1 MAASAR
7 VFRLSGLSDGSDTPH
22 VYLPVTLV
30 VSLNESASDAQ
41 CRFSLRKD
49 IMLTQIIALLIFI
62 ALFAVGAVR
71 GVQIGV
77 LMLVGAAGTGL
88 LFTDLAVEDIIAEF
102 PLSIMILLA
111 GVTYFFA
118 IAQENGTVDK
128 IIDWALE
135 RVGSSAV
142 LLPVVF
148 FLITGGIAAMG
159 APLAG
164 LVMMP
169 VGMQVAR
176 KYGVD
181 YALMGLAICFAI
193 GAGGFAP
200 TSLYGIV
207 TYSTAHD
214 AGIDLSPFLLFGIAV
229 AVYLVMLAVAYF
241 MYGRSLF
248 SKTTV
253 AAAAHA
259 EAGGG
264 THSGNASA
272 GARTGSAQSTISR
285 GSASASSV
293 AFGEDDEDEALF
305 DSSSGSE
312 TVESSPFTFVQ
323 ILTVI
328 FMVGLIGTVVVL
340 AALGQEP
347 DIGLLCF
354 MFGAILS
361 LVDPKTGKA
370 AIPKIDW
377 PTVLLVGGIITFVGV
392 LQNMGAVDLLGEG
405 AEAIGSPLIAAF
417 VLCIVGG
424 LVSAFASTTGIL
436 AALVPLA
443 LPLIAAGGVPGWALI
458 AALGVCSAVVDVSP
472 FSTLGAT
479 VVATA
484 PVEDKPRL
492 TRILVKFGMSMV
504 VIGPVALVG
513 GLVVP
518 AMVF

>member
-1 MAASAR
+1 M
-7 VFRLSGLSDGSDTPH
+7 L
-22 VYLPVTLV
+22 
-30 VSLNESASDAQ
+30 AQ
-41 CRFSLRKD
+41 L
-49 IMLTQIIALLIFI
+49 IALGVFI
-62 ALFAVGAVR
+62 ALFALGAIR
-71 GVQIGV
+71 GVHIGV

-88 LFTDLAVEDIIAEF
+88 LLADMTVEDIIAGF
-102 PLSIMILLA
+102 PLSIMVLLA

-118 IAQENGTVDK
+118 IAQENGTVDT

-135 RVGSSAV
+135 KVGSSAV

-148 FLITGGIAAMG
+148 FVITAGIASMG

-176 KYGVD
+176 KYQVD

-207 TYSTAHD
+207 TYSTAAD
-214 AGIDLSPFLLFGIAV
+214 AGIGLSPFLLFGIAV
-229 AVYLVMLAVAYF
+229 AVYLLMLLAAYLMFGRRLFSRRSAAAVAAN
-241 MYGRSLF
+241 GGPGSASGSTARS
-248 SKTTV
+248 
-253 AAAAHA
+253 
-259 EAGGG
+259 GGA
-264 THSGNASA
+264 ASA
-272 GARTGSAQSTISR
+272 DAGSGSTTSASGTRISR
-285 GSASASSV
+285 GSASTTSV

-305 DSSSGSE
+305 DSSTTGSPSESTASGS
-312 TVESSPFTFVQ
+312 TPFTGVQ
-323 ILTVI
+323 ILTVVLMI
-328 FMVGLIGTVVVL
+328 ALIGSVVVL
-340 AALGQEP
+340 AAFGQDP

-354 MFGAILS
+354 LFGAILAI
-361 LVDPKTGKA
+361 VDPATGKA

-377 PTVLLVGGIITFVGV
+377 STVLLVGGIITFVSV
-392 LQNMGAVDLLGEG
+392 LQEMGAVDLLGEG
-405 AEAIGSPLIAAF
+405 AKAIGSPLVAAL
-417 VLCIVGG
+417 VLCVVGG

-443 LPLIAAGGVPGWALI
+443 LPLIDAGGVPGWALI
-458 AALGVCSAVVDVSP
+458 AALGICSAVVDVSP

-484 PVEDKPRL
+484 PAEEKPRL

-504 VIGPVALVG
+504 VIGPIVLVG

-518 AMVF
+518 AMLF

>member
-1 MAASAR
+1 M
-7 VFRLSGLSDGSDTPH
+7 L
-22 VYLPVTLV
+22 
-30 VSLNESASDAQ
+30 AQ
-41 CRFSLRKD
+41 L
-49 IMLTQIIALLIFI
+49 IALGIFI
-62 ALFAVGAVR
+62 ALFAVGAIR
-71 GVQIGV
+71 GVHIGV

-88 LFTDLAVEDIIAEF
+88 LLTDMTVEDIIAEF

-135 RVGSSAV
+135 KVGSSAV

-148 FLITGGIAAMG
+148 FVITAGIASMG

-176 KYGVD
+176 KYHVD

-207 TYSTAHD
+207 TYSTAEG
-214 AGIDLSPFLLFGIAV
+214 AGIGLNPFLLFLIAV
-229 AVYLVMLAVAYF
+229 VVYLLMLTVAYVMF
-241 MYGRSLF
+241 GRSLF
-248 SKTTV
+248 SRKS
-253 AAAAHA
+253 AAPAAGAGTA
-259 EAGGG
+259 EADSG
-264 THSGNASA
+264 TASA
-272 GARTGSAQSTISR
+272 PATGTAARISR
-285 GSASASSV
+285 GGASATKV

-305 DSSSGSE
+305 DSSSASADSTTSE
-312 TVESSPFTFVQ
+312 PFTGVQ
-323 ILTVI
+323 ILTVVL
-328 FMVGLIGTVVVL
+328 MVALIGTVVVL

-354 MFGAILS
+354 LFGAILA
-361 LVDPKTGKA
+361 LVDPATGKA

-377 PTVLLVGGIITFVGV
+377 STVLLVGGIITFVGV
-392 LQNMGAVDLLGEG
+392 LQTMGAVDLLGEA

-417 VLCIVGG
+417 VLCVVGG

-443 LPLIAAGGVPGWALI
+443 LPLIEAGGVPGWALI
-458 AALGVCSAVVDVSP
+458 AALGICSAVVDVSP

-484 PVEDKPRL
+484 PGDQKQRL
-492 TRILVKFGMSMV
+492 TAILVKFGMSMV
-504 VIGPVALVG
+504 IIGPIVLVG

-518 AMVF
+518 AMLF

>member
-1 MAASAR
+1 M
-7 VFRLSGLSDGSDTPH
+7 L
-22 VYLPVTLV
+22 
-30 VSLNESASDAQ
+30 AQ
-41 CRFSLRKD
+41 L
-49 IMLTQIIALLIFI
+49 IALGVFI

-71 GVQIGV
+71 GVHIGV

-88 LFTDLAVEDIIAEF
+88 LLTDMTVEDIIAGF
-102 PLSIMILLA
+102 PLSIMVLLA

-135 RVGSSAV
+135 KVGSSAV
-142 LLPVVF
+142 LLPFVF
-148 FLITGGIAAMG
+148 FVITAGIASMG

-176 KYGVD
+176 KYHVD

-207 TYSTAHD
+207 TYSTADD
-214 AGIDLSPFLLFGIAV
+214 AGIGLSPFLLFAIAV
-229 AVYLVMLAVAYF
+229 IVYLLMLTVAYLMF
-241 MYGRSLF
+241 GRRLF
-248 SKTTV
+248 SRRK
-253 AAAAHA
+253 AAVSSR
-259 EAGGG
+259 GGG
-264 THSGNASA
+264 AADSNSTTASA
-272 GARTGSAQSTISR
+272 AEQRISR
-285 GSASASSV
+285 GGASATQV

-305 DSSSGSE
+305 DSGTASAGS
-312 TVESSPFTFVQ
+312 VSSPFTAVQ
-323 ILTVI
+323 ILTVV

-354 MFGAILS
+354 LFGAVLA
-361 LVDPKTGKA
+361 LVDPRTGKA

-377 PTVLLVGGIITFVGV
+377 STVLLVGGIITFVGV
-392 LQNMGAVDLLGEG
+392 LQEMGAVDLLGEG
-405 AEAIGSPLIAAF
+405 AKAIGSPLVAAF
-417 VLCIVGG
+417 VLCAVGG

-443 LPLIAAGGVPGWALI
+443 LPLIDAGGVPGWALI
-458 AALGVCSAVVDVSP
+458 AALGICSAVVDVSP

-484 PVEDKPRL
+484 PTEEKARL

-504 VIGPVALVG
+504 IIGPIVLVG
-513 GLVVP
+513 GLVLP
-518 AMVF
+518 AMMF

>member
-1 MAASAR
+1 M
-7 VFRLSGLSDGSDTPH
+7 L
-22 VYLPVTLV
+22 
-30 VSLNESASDAQ
+30 AQ
-41 CRFSLRKD
+41 L
-49 IMLTQIIALLIFI
+49 IALGVFI
-62 ALFAVGAVR
+62 ALFALGAIR
-71 GVQIGV
+71 GVHIGV

-88 LFTDLAVEDIIAEF
+88 LLADMTVEDIIAGF
-102 PLSIMILLA
+102 PLSIMVLLA

-118 IAQENGTVDK
+118 IAQENGTVDT

-135 RVGSSAV
+135 KVGSSAV

-148 FLITGGIAAMG
+148 FVITAGIASMG

-176 KYGVD
+176 KYQVD

-207 TYSTAHD
+207 TYSTAAD
-214 AGIDLSPFLLFGIAV
+214 AGIGLSPFLLFGIAV
-229 AVYLVMLAVAYF
+229 AVYLLMLLAAYLMFGRRLFSRRSAAAVAAN
-241 MYGRSLF
+241 GGPGSASGSTARS
-248 SKTTV
+248 
-253 AAAAHA
+253 
-259 EAGGG
+259 GGA
-264 THSGNASA
+264 ASA
-272 GARTGSAQSTISR
+272 DAGSGSTTSASGTRISR
-285 GSASASSV
+285 GSASTTSV

-305 DSSSGSE
+305 DSSTAGAASESTSSGS
-312 TVESSPFTFVQ
+312 TPFTGVQ
-323 ILTVI
+323 ILTVVL
-328 FMVGLIGTVVVL
+328 MVALIGSVVVL
-340 AALGQEP
+340 AAFGQDP

-354 MFGAILS
+354 LFGAILAI
-361 LVDPKTGKA
+361 VDPATGKA

-377 PTVLLVGGIITFVGV
+377 STVLLVGGIITFVSV
-392 LQNMGAVDLLGEG
+392 LQEMGAVDLLGEG
-405 AEAIGSPLIAAF
+405 AKAIGSPLVAAL
-417 VLCIVGG
+417 VLCVVGG

-443 LPLIAAGGVPGWALI
+443 LPLIDAEGVPGWALI
-458 AALGVCSAVVDVSP
+458 AALGICSAVVDVSP

-484 PVEDKPRL
+484 PAEEKPRL

-504 VIGPVALVG
+504 VIGPIVLVG

-518 AMVF
+518 AMLF

>member
-1 MAASAR
+1 M
-7 VFRLSGLSDGSDTPH
+7 L
-22 VYLPVTLV
+22 
-30 VSLNESASDAQ
+30 AQ
-41 CRFSLRKD
+41 L
-49 IMLTQIIALLIFI
+49 IALGVFI

-71 GVQIGV
+71 GVHIGV

-88 LFTDLAVEDIIAEF
+88 LLTDMTVEDIIAGF
-102 PLSIMILLA
+102 PLSIMVLLA

-118 IAQENGTVDK
+118 IAQENGTVDR

-135 RVGSSAV
+135 KVGSSAV
-142 LLPVVF
+142 LLPLVF
-148 FLITGGIAAMG
+148 FVITAGIASMG

-207 TYSTAHD
+207 TYSTADD
-214 AGIDLSPFLLFGIAV
+214 AGIGLSPFLLFGIAV
-229 AVYLVMLAVAYF
+229 IVYLLMLTVAYLMF
-241 MYGRSLF
+241 GRRLF
-248 SKTTV
+248 AGRKTAAVSSRGGGVADSNSTAAS
-253 AAAAHA
+253 AAA
-259 EAGGG
+259 EP
-264 THSGNASA
+264 
-272 GARTGSAQSTISR
+272 RISR
-285 GSASASSV
+285 GGASATKV

-305 DSSSGSE
+305 DAGAASADSG
-312 TVESSPFTFVQ
+312 TRPFTGVQ
-323 ILTVI
+323 ILTVVL
-328 FMVGLIGTVVVL
+328 MVGLIGSVVVL

-354 MFGAILS
+354 LFGAILA
-361 LVDPKTGKA
+361 LVDPATGKA
-370 AIPKIDW
+370 ALPKIDRS
-377 PTVLLVGGIITFVGV
+377 TVLLVGGIITFVGV
-392 LQNMGAVDLLGEG
+392 LQEMGAVDLLGDG
-405 AEAIGSPLIAAF
+405 AKAIGSPLLAAF
-417 VLCIVGG
+417 VLCVVGG

-443 LPLIAAGGVPGWALI
+443 LPLIEAGGVPGWALI
-458 AALGVCSAVVDVSP
+458 AALGICSAVVDVSP

-484 PVEDKPRL
+484 PGEEKPRL

-504 VIGPVALVG
+504 IIGPIVLVG
-513 GLVVP
+513 GLVLP
-518 AMVF
+518 AMLF

>member
-1 MAASAR
+1 M
-7 VFRLSGLSDGSDTPH
+7 
-22 VYLPVTLV
+22 LV
-30 VSLNESASDAQ
+30 
-41 CRFSLRKD
+41 
-49 IMLTQIIALLIFI
+49 QIIALLIFI
-62 ALFAVGAVR
+62 ALFAIGAIR

-88 LFTDLAVEDIIAEF
+88 FLTDMTVDDIIAEF

-135 RVGSSAV
+135 KVGSSAV
-142 LLPVVF
+142 LLPAVF
-148 FLITGGIAAMG
+148 FIITACIAAMG

-181 YALMGLAICFAI
+181 FALMGLAICFAI

-229 AVYLVMLAVAYF
+229 GVYLVMLTVAYF
-241 MYGRSLF
+241 MFGRKLF
-248 SKTTV
+248 GRKSAM
-253 AAAAHA
+253 AAAGSAHSSAHA
-259 EAGGG
+259 DGMSEFG
-264 THSGNASA
+264 TTGK
-272 GARTGSAQSTISR
+272 GADSTITR
-285 GSASASSV
+285 GSASATKV

-305 DSSSGSE
+305 DSSSSSAS
-312 TVESSPFTFVQ
+312 TESGPFSFVQ

-328 FMVGLIGTVVVL
+328 LMVGLIGSVVVL
-340 AALGQEP
+340 AAIGKEP

-354 MFGAILS
+354 LFGAILS
-361 LVDPKTGKA
+361 LADPKTGKA
-370 AIPKIDW
+370 ALPKIDW
-377 PTVLLVGGIITFVGV
+377 STVLLVGGIITFVGV
-392 LQNMGAVDLLGEG
+392 LQTMGAVDLLGEG
-405 AEAIGSPLIAAF
+405 AKAIGSPLIAAL
-417 VLCIVGG
+417 VLCVVGG

-479 VVATA
+479 VVATVPQDHKA
-484 PVEDKPRL
+484 RL

-504 VIGPVALVG
+504 IIGPIVLVG

-518 AMVF
+518 AMFF

>member
-1 MAASAR
+1 M
-7 VFRLSGLSDGSDTPH
+7 L
-22 VYLPVTLV
+22 
-30 VSLNESASDAQ
+30 AQ
-41 CRFSLRKD
+41 L
-49 IMLTQIIALLIFI
+49 IALGVFI
-62 ALFAVGAVR
+62 ALFALGAIR
-71 GVQIGV
+71 GVHIGV

-88 LFTDLAVEDIIAEF
+88 LLTDMTVEDIIAGF
-102 PLSIMILLA
+102 PLSIMVLLA

-118 IAQENGTVDK
+118 IAQENGTVDR

-135 RVGSSAV
+135 KVGSSAV

-148 FLITGGIAAMG
+148 FVITAGIASMG

-176 KYGVD
+176 KYQVD

-207 TYSTAHD
+207 TYSTAAD
-214 AGIDLSPFLLFGIAV
+214 AGIGLSPFLLFGIAV
-229 AVYLVMLAVAYF
+229 AVYLLMLLAAYLMFGRRLFSRRSAAAVAAS
-241 MYGRSLF
+241 GGPGSASGSTARS
-248 SKTTV
+248 
-253 AAAAHA
+253 
-259 EAGGG
+259 GGA
-264 THSGNASA
+264 ASA
-272 GARTGSAQSTISR
+272 DAGSGSTTSASGTRISR
-285 GSASASSV
+285 GSASTTSV

-305 DSSSGSE
+305 DSSAAGAPSEPTASGS
-312 TVESSPFTFVQ
+312 TPFTGVQ
-323 ILTVI
+323 ILTVVL
-328 FMVGLIGTVVVL
+328 MVALIGSVVVL
-340 AALGQEP
+340 AAFGQDP

-354 MFGAILS
+354 LFGAILAI
-361 LVDPKTGKA
+361 VDPATGKA

-377 PTVLLVGGIITFVGV
+377 STVLLVGGIITFVSV
-392 LQNMGAVDLLGEG
+392 LQEMGAVDLLGEG
-405 AEAIGSPLIAAF
+405 AKAIGSPLVAAL
-417 VLCIVGG
+417 VLCAVGG

-443 LPLIAAGGVPGWALI
+443 LPLIDAGGVPGWALI
-458 AALGVCSAVVDVSP
+458 AALGICSAVVDVSP

-484 PVEDKPRL
+484 PAEEKPRL

-504 VIGPVALVG
+504 VIGPIVLVG

-518 AMVF
+518 AMLF

>member
-1 MAASAR
+1 M
-7 VFRLSGLSDGSDTPH
+7 L
-22 VYLPVTLV
+22 
-30 VSLNESASDAQ
+30 AQ
-41 CRFSLRKD
+41 L
-49 IMLTQIIALLIFI
+49 IALGVFI

-71 GVQIGV
+71 GVHIGV

-88 LFTDLAVEDIIAEF
+88 LLTDMTVEDIIAGF
-102 PLSIMILLA
+102 PLSIMVLLA

-118 IAQENGTVDK
+118 IAQENGTVDR

-135 RVGSSAV
+135 KVGSSAV
-142 LLPVVF
+142 LLPLVF
-148 FLITGGIAAMG
+148 FVITAGIASMG

-207 TYSTAHD
+207 TYSTADD
-214 AGIDLSPFLLFGIAV
+214 AGIGLSPFLLFGIAV
-229 AVYLVMLAVAYF
+229 IVYLLMLTVAYLMF
-241 MYGRSLF
+241 GRRLF
-248 SKTTV
+248 AGRKTAAVSSRGGGVADSNSTAAS
-253 AAAAHA
+253 AAA
-259 EAGGG
+259 EP
-264 THSGNASA
+264 
-272 GARTGSAQSTISR
+272 RISR
-285 GSASASSV
+285 GGASATKV

-305 DSSSGSE
+305 DAGAASADSG
-312 TVESSPFTFVQ
+312 TRPFTGVQ
-323 ILTVI
+323 ILTVVL
-328 FMVGLIGTVVVL
+328 MVGLIGSVVVL

-354 MFGAILS
+354 LFGAILA
-361 LVDPKTGKA
+361 LVDPATGKA
-370 AIPKIDW
+370 ALPKIDW
-377 PTVLLVGGIITFVGV
+377 STVLLVGGIITFVGV
-392 LQNMGAVDLLGEG
+392 LQEMGAVDLLGDG
-405 AEAIGSPLIAAF
+405 AKAIGSPLLAAF
-417 VLCIVGG
+417 VLCVVGG

-443 LPLIAAGGVPGWALI
+443 LPLIEAGGVPGWALI
-458 AALGVCSAVVDVSP
+458 AALGICSAVVDVSP

-484 PVEDKPRL
+484 PGEEKPRL

-504 VIGPVALVG
+504 IIGPIVLVG
-513 GLVVP
+513 GLVLP
-518 AMVF
+518 AMLF

>member
-1 MAASAR
+1 M
-7 VFRLSGLSDGSDTPH
+7 L
-22 VYLPVTLV
+22 
-30 VSLNESASDAQ
+30 AQ
-41 CRFSLRKD
+41 L
-49 IMLTQIIALLIFI
+49 IALGVFI
-62 ALFAVGAVR
+62 ALFAIGAVR
-71 GVQIGV
+71 GVHIGV

-88 LFTDLAVEDIIAEF
+88 LLTDMTVEDIIAGF
-102 PLSIMILLA
+102 PLSIMVLLA

-118 IAQENGTVDK
+118 IAQENGTVDR

-135 RVGSSAV
+135 KVGSSAV
-142 LLPVVF
+142 LLPLVF
-148 FLITGGIAAMG
+148 FVITAGIASMG

-207 TYSTAHD
+207 TYSTADD
-214 AGIDLSPFLLFGIAV
+214 AGIGLSPFLLFGIAV
-229 AVYLVMLAVAYF
+229 IVYLLMLTVAYLMF
-241 MYGRSLF
+241 GRRLF
-248 SKTTV
+248 AGRKTAAVSSRGGGAADSNSTAAS
-253 AAAAHA
+253 AAA
-259 EAGGG
+259 EPRVSRGG
-264 THSGNASA
+264 ASA
-272 GARTGSAQSTISR
+272 TK
-285 GSASASSV
+285 V

-305 DSSSGSE
+305 DAGAASADSG
-312 TVESSPFTFVQ
+312 TRPFTGVQ
-323 ILTVI
+323 ILTVVL
-328 FMVGLIGTVVVL
+328 MVGLIGSVVVL

-354 MFGAILS
+354 LFGAILA
-361 LVDPKTGKA
+361 LVDPATGKA
-370 AIPKIDW
+370 ALPKIDW
-377 PTVLLVGGIITFVGV
+377 STVLLVGGIITFVGV
-392 LQNMGAVDLLGEG
+392 LQEMGAVDLLGDG
-405 AEAIGSPLIAAF
+405 AKAIGSPLLAAF
-417 VLCIVGG
+417 VLCVVGG

-443 LPLIAAGGVPGWALI
+443 LPLIEAGGVPGWALI
-458 AALGVCSAVVDVSP
+458 AALGICSAVVDVSP

-484 PVEDKPRL
+484 PGEEKPRL

-504 VIGPVALVG
+504 IIGPIVLVG
-513 GLVVP
+513 GLVLP
-518 AMVF
+518 AMLF

>member
-1 MAASAR
+1 M
-7 VFRLSGLSDGSDTPH
+7 L
-22 VYLPVTLV
+22 
-30 VSLNESASDAQ
+30 AQ
-41 CRFSLRKD
+41 L
-49 IMLTQIIALLIFI
+49 IALGVFI
-62 ALFAVGAVR
+62 ALFAIGAVR
-71 GVQIGV
+71 GVHIGV

-88 LFTDLAVEDIIAEF
+88 LLTDMTVEDIIAGF
-102 PLSIMILLA
+102 PLSIMVLLA

-118 IAQENGTVDK
+118 IAQENGTVDR

-135 RVGSSAV
+135 KVGSSAV
-142 LLPVVF
+142 LLPLVF
-148 FLITGGIAAMG
+148 FVITAGIASMG

-207 TYSTAHD
+207 TYSTADD
-214 AGIDLSPFLLFGIAV
+214 AGIGLSPFLLFGIAV
-229 AVYLVMLAVAYF
+229 IVYLLMLTVAYLMF
-241 MYGRSLF
+241 GRRLF
-248 SKTTV
+248 AGRKTAAVSSRGGGAADSNSTAAS
-253 AAAAHA
+253 AAA
-259 EAGGG
+259 EP
-264 THSGNASA
+264 
-272 GARTGSAQSTISR
+272 RISR
-285 GSASASSV
+285 GGASATKV

-305 DSSSGSE
+305 DAGAASADSG
-312 TVESSPFTFVQ
+312 TRPFTGVQ
-323 ILTVI
+323 ILTVVL
-328 FMVGLIGTVVVL
+328 MVGLIGSVVVL

-354 MFGAILS
+354 LFGAILA
-361 LVDPKTGKA
+361 LVDPATGKA
-370 AIPKIDW
+370 ALPKIDW
-377 PTVLLVGGIITFVGV
+377 STVLLVGGIITFVGV
-392 LQNMGAVDLLGEG
+392 LQEMGAVDLLGDG
-405 AEAIGSPLIAAF
+405 AKAIGSPLLAAF
-417 VLCIVGG
+417 VLCVVGG

-443 LPLIAAGGVPGWALI
+443 LPLIEAGGVPGWALI
-458 AALGVCSAVVDVSP
+458 AALGICSAVVDVSP

-484 PVEDKPRL
+484 PGEEKPRL

-504 VIGPVALVG
+504 IIGPIVLVG
-513 GLVVP
+513 GLVLP
-518 AMVF
+518 AMLF

>member
-1 MAASAR
+1 
-7 VFRLSGLSDGSDTPH
+7 
-22 VYLPVTLV
+22 
-30 VSLNESASDAQ
+30 
-41 CRFSLRKD
+41 
-49 IMLTQIIALLIFI
+49 MLTQIIALLIFV

-88 LFTDLAVEDIIAEF
+88 LLTDMTVDDIIAEF
-102 PLSIMILLA
+102 PLDIMVLLA

-118 IAQENGTVDK
+118 IAQENGTVDR

-142 LLPVVF
+142 LLPAVF
-148 FLITGGIAAMG
+148 FVITGCIAAMG

-207 TYSTAHD
+207 TYSTARG
-214 AGIDLSPFLLFGIAV
+214 AGIDLSPYVLFGIAV
-229 AVYLVMLAVAYF
+229 VTYLIMLVVAYF

-248 SKTTV
+248 GRKS
-253 AAAAHA
+253 AAAVAT
-259 EAGGG
+259 G
-264 THSGNASA
+264 TESA
-272 GARTGSAQSTISR
+272 GSDGSGSAADGTGTTADANSRISR
-285 GSASASSV
+285 GSASATKV

-305 DSSSGSE
+305 DSSSSE
-312 TVESSPFTFVQ
+312 PTGDSAPFTFVQ

-328 FMVGLIGTVVVL
+328 FMIGLVGSVVVL
-340 AALGQEP
+340 AALGNDP

-354 MFGAILS
+354 LFGAILS

-370 AIPKIDW
+370 ALPKIDW
-377 PTVLLVGGIITFVGV
+377 STVLLVGGIITFVGV

-405 AEAIGSPLIAAF
+405 AESIGSPLIAAF

-518 AMVF
+518 AMLF

>member
-1 MAASAR
+1 
-7 VFRLSGLSDGSDTPH
+7 
-22 VYLPVTLV
+22 
-30 VSLNESASDAQ
+30 
-41 CRFSLRKD
+41 
-49 IMLTQIIALLIFI
+49 MLLQIIALLIFV
-62 ALFAVGAVR
+62 ALFAIGAIR

-88 LFTDLAVEDIIAEF
+88 LLTDMVVDDIIAEF
-102 PLSIMILLA
+102 PLDIMILLA

-118 IAQENGTVDK
+118 IAQENGTVDR

-135 RVGSSAV
+135 KVGSSAV
-142 LLPVVF
+142 LLPAVF
-148 FLITGGIAAMG
+148 FVITGCIAAMG

-207 TYSTAHD
+207 TYSTAHN
-214 AGIDLSPFLLFGIAV
+214 AGIELSPFLLFAIAV
-229 AVYLVMLAVAYF
+229 VTYLLMLVFAYF
-241 MYGRSLF
+241 MYGRNLF
-248 SKTTV
+248 GRKS
-253 AAAAHA
+253 AASA
-259 EAGGG
+259 AGGLG
-264 THSGNASA
+264 TGAA
-272 GARTGSAQSTISR
+272 GTESAQSAAGERISR
-285 GSASASSV
+285 GSASATTV
-293 AFGEDDEDEALF
+293 AFGEDEEDEALF
-305 DSSSGSE
+305 DSSHSE
-312 TVESSPFTFVQ
+312 ASEESRPFSFVQ

-328 FMVGLIGTVVVL
+328 LMVGLIATVVVL
-340 AALGQEP
+340 AALGNDP

-354 MFGAILS
+354 LFGAILA

-370 AIPKIDW
+370 ALPKIDW
-377 PTVLLVGGIITFVGV
+377 STVLLVGGIITFVGV
-392 LQNMGAVDLLGEG
+392 LQNMGAVDLLGQG
-405 AEAIGSPLIAAF
+405 AESIGSPLIAAF

-484 PVEDKPRL
+484 PTEHKQRL
-492 TRILVKFGMSMV
+492 TRLLVKFGMSMV
-504 VIGPVALVG
+504 VIGPIVLVG
-513 GLVVP
+513 GLVIP
-518 AMVF
+518 AMFF

>member
-1 MAASAR
+1 M
-7 VFRLSGLSDGSDTPH
+7 L
-22 VYLPVTLV
+22 
-30 VSLNESASDAQ
+30 AQ
-41 CRFSLRKD
+41 L
-49 IMLTQIIALLIFI
+49 IALAIFI
-62 ALFAVGAVR
+62 ALFAVGAIR
-71 GVQIGV
+71 GVQIGI

-88 LFTDLAVEDIIAEF
+88 FLTDMTVDDIVAEF

-118 IAQENGTVDK
+118 IAQENGTVDR

-135 RVGSSAV
+135 KVGSSAV
-142 LLPVVF
+142 LLPLVF
-148 FLITGGIAAMG
+148 FVITGGIAAMG

-214 AGIDLSPFLLFGIAV
+214 AGIGLSPFLLFAIAV
-229 AVYLVMLAVAYF
+229 GVYLIMLVFAYF
-241 MYGRSLF
+241 MYGRRLF
-248 SKTTV
+248 SRKSAAV
-253 AAAAHA
+253 AAGGSDSPTGGSAA
-259 EAGGG
+259 AG
-264 THSGNASA
+264 HA
-272 GARTGSAQSTISR
+272 GAVGAGASDSRISR
-285 GSASASSV
+285 GSASATKV
-293 AFGEDDEDEALF
+293 AFGEDEDDEALF
-305 DSSSGSE
+305 DSSSTSAAS
-312 TVESSPFTFVQ
+312 TSAPFSFVQ
-323 ILTVI
+323 ILTVV

-354 MFGAILS
+354 LFGAVLS

-370 AIPKIDW
+370 ALPKIDW
-377 PTVLLVGGIITFVGV
+377 STVLLVGGIITFVGV
-392 LQNMGAVDLLGEG
+392 LQNMGAVDLLGEA
-405 AEAIGSPLIAAF
+405 AEAIGSPLISAL
-417 VLCIVGG
+417 VLCMVGG

-504 VIGPVALVG
+504 VIGPIVLVG

-518 AMVF
+518 AMFF

>member
-1 MAASAR
+1 M
-7 VFRLSGLSDGSDTPH
+7 
-22 VYLPVTLV
+22 LV
-30 VSLNESASDAQ
+30 
-41 CRFSLRKD
+41 
-49 IMLTQIIALLIFI
+49 QIIALLIFV
-62 ALFAVGAVR
+62 ALFAIGAIR

-88 LFTDLAVEDIIAEF
+88 FLTDMTVDDIIAEF

-135 RVGSSAV
+135 KVGSSAV
-142 LLPVVF
+142 LLPIVF
-148 FLITGGIAAMG
+148 FVITAGIASMG

-181 YALMGLAICFAI
+181 FALMGLAICFAI

-229 AVYLVMLAVAYF
+229 VVYLVMLTVAYF
-241 MYGRSLF
+241 MFGRQLF
-248 SKTTV
+248 GRKSAM
-253 AAAAHA
+253 AAAGSVHSGAHA
-259 EAGGG
+259 TGTNEFGTTDEGAG
-264 THSGNASA
+264 
-272 GARTGSAQSTISR
+272 STISR
-285 GSASASSV
+285 GSASATKV

-305 DSSSGSE
+305 DSSSSSE
-312 TVESSPFTFVQ
+312 SAESGPFSFVQ
-323 ILTVI
+323 ILTVVL
-328 FMVGLIGTVVVL
+328 MVGLIGSVVVL
-340 AALGQEP
+340 AAFGKEP

-354 MFGAILS
+354 LFGAILS
-361 LVDPKTGKA
+361 LADPKTGKA
-370 AIPKIDW
+370 ALPKIDW
-377 PTVLLVGGIITFVGV
+377 STVLLVGGIITFVGV

-479 VVATA
+479 VVATVPQDHKA
-484 PVEDKPRL
+484 RL

-504 VIGPVALVG
+504 IIGPIVLVG

-518 AMVF
+518 AMFF

>member
-1 MAASAR
+1 M
-7 VFRLSGLSDGSDTPH
+7 L
-22 VYLPVTLV
+22 
-30 VSLNESASDAQ
+30 AQ
-41 CRFSLRKD
+41 L
-49 IMLTQIIALLIFI
+49 IALGVFI

-71 GVQIGV
+71 GVHIGV

-88 LFTDLAVEDIIAEF
+88 LLTDMTVEDIIAGF
-102 PLSIMILLA
+102 PLSIMVLLA

-118 IAQENGTVDK
+118 IAQENGTVDR

-135 RVGSSAV
+135 KVGSSAV
-142 LLPVVF
+142 LLPLVF
-148 FLITGGIAAMG
+148 FVITAGIASMG

-207 TYSTAHD
+207 TYSTADD
-214 AGIDLSPFLLFGIAV
+214 AGIGLSPFLLFGIAV
-229 AVYLVMLAVAYF
+229 IVYLLMLTVAYLMF
-241 MYGRSLF
+241 GRRLF
-248 SKTTV
+248 AGRKTAAVSSRGGGAADSSSTAAS
-253 AAAAHA
+253 AAA
-259 EAGGG
+259 EP
-264 THSGNASA
+264 
-272 GARTGSAQSTISR
+272 RISR
-285 GSASASSV
+285 GGASATKV

-305 DSSSGSE
+305 DAGAASADSG
-312 TVESSPFTFVQ
+312 TRPFTGVQ
-323 ILTVI
+323 ILTVVL
-328 FMVGLIGTVVVL
+328 MVGLIGSVVVL

-354 MFGAILS
+354 LFGAILA
-361 LVDPKTGKA
+361 LVDPATGKA
-370 AIPKIDW
+370 ALPKIDW
-377 PTVLLVGGIITFVGV
+377 STVLLVGGIITFVGV
-392 LQNMGAVDLLGEG
+392 LQEMGAVDLLGDG
-405 AEAIGSPLIAAF
+405 AKAIGSPLLAAF
-417 VLCIVGG
+417 VLCVVGG

-443 LPLIAAGGVPGWALI
+443 LPLIEAGGVPGWALI
-458 AALGVCSAVVDVSP
+458 AALGICSAVVDVSP

-484 PVEDKPRL
+484 PGEEKPRL

-504 VIGPVALVG
+504 IIGPIVLVG
-513 GLVVP
+513 GLVLP
-518 AMVF
+518 AMLF

>member
-1 MAASAR
+1 
-7 VFRLSGLSDGSDTPH
+7 
-22 VYLPVTLV
+22 
-30 VSLNESASDAQ
+30 
-41 CRFSLRKD
+41 
-49 IMLTQIIALLIFI
+49 MLLQIIALLIFI
-62 ALFAVGAVR
+62 ALFAIGAIR

-88 LFTDLAVEDIIAEF
+88 FLTDMTVDDIIAEF

-135 RVGSSAV
+135 KVGSSAA
-142 LLPVVF
+142 LLPIVF
-148 FLITGGIAAMG
+148 FIITAGIASMG

-229 AVYLVMLAVAYF
+229 LVYLVMLAVAYF
-241 MYGRSLF
+241 MFGRTLF
-248 SKTTV
+248 GRRSNM
-253 AAAAHA
+253 AAA
-259 EAGGG
+259 
-264 THSGNASA
+264 
-272 GARTGSAQSTISR
+272 GSAQSGSSVYETNEFGTTGDDSGSTISR
-285 GSASASSV
+285 GSASATQV
-293 AFGEDDEDEALF
+293 AFGEDEDDEALF
-305 DSSSGSE
+305 DSSSTSASTDSG
-312 TVESSPFTFVQ
+312 PFSFVQ
-323 ILTVI
+323 SLTVI
-328 FMVGLIGTVVVL
+328 LMVGLIGSVVVL
-340 AALGQEP
+340 AAFGKEP

-354 MFGAILS
+354 LFGAILS
-361 LVDPKTGKA
+361 LADPQTGKA
-370 AIPKIDW
+370 ALPKIDW
-377 PTVLLVGGIITFVGV
+377 STVLLVGGIITFVGV
-392 LQNMGAVDLLGEG
+392 LQTMGAVDLLGEG

-417 VLCIVGG
+417 VLCVVGG

-484 PVEDKPRL
+484 PSDHKARL
-492 TRILVKFGMSMV
+492 TSILVKFGMSMV
-504 VIGPVALVG
+504 IIGPIVLVG

-518 AMVF
+518 AMIF

>member
-1 MAASAR
+1 M
-7 VFRLSGLSDGSDTPH
+7 L
-22 VYLPVTLV
+22 
-30 VSLNESASDAQ
+30 AQ
-41 CRFSLRKD
+41 L
-49 IMLTQIIALLIFI
+49 IALGIFI
-62 ALFAVGAVR
+62 ALFAVGAIR
-71 GVQIGV
+71 GVHIGV

-88 LFTDLAVEDIIAEF
+88 LLTDMTVEDIIAEF
-102 PLSIMILLA
+102 PLSIMVLLA

-135 RVGSSAV
+135 KVGSSAV

-148 FLITGGIAAMG
+148 FVITAGIASMG

-176 KYGVD
+176 KYHVD

-207 TYSTAHD
+207 TYSTAEG
-214 AGIDLSPFLLFGIAV
+214 AGIGLNPFLLFLIAV
-229 AVYLVMLAVAYF
+229 VVYLLMLTVAYVMF
-241 MYGRSLF
+241 GRSLF
-248 SKTTV
+248 SRKSAAAGAG
-253 AAAAHA
+253 AAAADS
-259 EAGGG
+259 G
-264 THSGNASA
+264 TASA
-272 GARTGSAQSTISR
+272 QATGTAARISR
-285 GSASASSV
+285 GGASATKV

-305 DSSSGSE
+305 DSSTASAGSATSE
-312 TVESSPFTFVQ
+312 PFTGVQ
-323 ILTVI
+323 ILTVVL
-328 FMVGLIGTVVVL
+328 MVALIGTVVVL

-354 MFGAILS
+354 LFGAILA
-361 LVDPKTGKA
+361 LVDPATGKA

-377 PTVLLVGGIITFVGV
+377 STVLLVGGIITFVGV
-392 LQNMGAVDLLGEG
+392 LQTMGAVDLLGEG

-417 VLCIVGG
+417 VLCVVGG

-443 LPLIAAGGVPGWALI
+443 LPLIEAGGVPGWALI
-458 AALGVCSAVVDVSP
+458 AALGICSAVVDVSP

-484 PVEDKPRL
+484 PGDQKQRL
-492 TRILVKFGMSMV
+492 TAILVKFGMSMV
-504 VIGPVALVG
+504 IIGPIVLVG

-518 AMVF
+518 AMMF

>member
-1 MAASAR
+1 M
-7 VFRLSGLSDGSDTPH
+7 L
-22 VYLPVTLV
+22 
-30 VSLNESASDAQ
+30 AQ
-41 CRFSLRKD
+41 L
-49 IMLTQIIALLIFI
+49 IALGVFI
-62 ALFAVGAVR
+62 ALFAIGAVR
-71 GVQIGV
+71 GVHIGV

-88 LFTDLAVEDIIAEF
+88 LLTDMTVEDIIAGF
-102 PLSIMILLA
+102 PLSIMVLLA

-135 RVGSSAV
+135 KVGSSAV
-142 LLPVVF
+142 LLPFVF
-148 FLITGGIAAMG
+148 FVITAGIASMG

-176 KYGVD
+176 KYHVD

-207 TYSTAHD
+207 TYSTADD
-214 AGIDLSPFLLFGIAV
+214 AGIGLSPFLLFAIAV
-229 AVYLVMLAVAYF
+229 IVYLLMLTVAYLMF
-241 MYGRSLF
+241 GRRLF
-248 SKTTV
+248 SRRK
-253 AAAAHA
+253 AASVSSR
-259 EAGGG
+259 GGG
-264 THSGNASA
+264 AADSNSTAASA
-272 GARTGSAQSTISR
+272 VEQRISR
-285 GSASASSV
+285 GGASATQV

-305 DSSSGSE
+305 DAGTASAGS
-312 TVESSPFTFVQ
+312 VSSPFTAVQ
-323 ILTVI
+323 ILTVV
-328 FMVGLIGTVVVL
+328 FMVGLIGSVVVL

-354 MFGAILS
+354 LFGAVLA

-377 PTVLLVGGIITFVGV
+377 STVLLVGGIITFVGV
-392 LQNMGAVDLLGEG
+392 LQEMGAVDLLGEG
-405 AEAIGSPLIAAF
+405 AKAIGSPLVAAF
-417 VLCIVGG
+417 VLCAVGG

-443 LPLIAAGGVPGWALI
+443 LPLIDAGGVPGWALI
-458 AALGVCSAVVDVSP
+458 AALGICSAVVDVSP

-484 PVEDKPRL
+484 PTEEKARL

-504 VIGPVALVG
+504 IIGPIVLVG
-513 GLVVP
+513 GLVLP

>member
-1 MAASAR
+1 
-7 VFRLSGLSDGSDTPH
+7 
-22 VYLPVTLV
+22 
-30 VSLNESASDAQ
+30 
-41 CRFSLRKD
+41 
-49 IMLTQIIALLIFI
+49 MLTQIIALLIFI
-62 ALFAVGAVR
+62 ALFAIGAIR

-88 LFTDLAVEDIIAEF
+88 LLADMAVEDIVAEF
-102 PLSIMILLA
+102 PLSIMVLLA

-142 LLPVVF
+142 LLPAVF

-229 AVYLVMLAVAYF
+229 AVYLVMLVVAYF

-248 SKTTV
+248 SKQKATV
-253 AAAAHA
+253 PEMAD
-259 EAGGG
+259 
-264 THSGNASA
+264 T
-272 GARTGSAQSTISR
+272 RVSR

-305 DSSSGSE
+305 DSSSSE
-312 TVESSPFTFVQ
+312 ASSESTPFTFVQ
-323 ILTVI
+323 ILTVV
-328 FMVGLIGTVVVL
+328 FMIGLIGTVVVL
-340 AALGQEP
+340 AAIGKEP

-370 AIPKIDW
+370 ALPKIDW
-377 PTVLLVGGIITFVGV
+377 STVLLVGGIITFVGV

-417 VLCIVGG
+417 VLCVVGG

-504 VIGPVALVG
+504 IIGPVALVG

>member
-1 MAASAR
+1 
-7 VFRLSGLSDGSDTPH
+7 
-22 VYLPVTLV
+22 
-30 VSLNESASDAQ
+30 
-41 CRFSLRKD
+41 
-49 IMLTQIIALLIFI
+49 MLTQIIALLIFI
-62 ALFAVGAVR
+62 ALFAIGAVR

-88 LFTDLAVEDIIAEF
+88 LLTDMALEDIVAEF
-102 PLSIMILLA
+102 PLDIMVLLA

-118 IAQENGTVDK
+118 IAQENGTVDE

-142 LLPVVF
+142 LLPAVF
-148 FLITGGIAAMG
+148 FVITGCIAAMG

-229 AVYLVMLAVAYF
+229 VTYLIMLVVAYF

-248 SKTTV
+248 AKNRTMV
-253 AAAAHA
+253 AAGG
-259 EAGGG
+259 AGGAG
-264 THSGNASA
+264 SDSNGSDPVGSDSASGQA
-272 GARTGSAQSTISR
+272 GSAQSKISR
-285 GSASASSV
+285 GSASATSV

-305 DSSSGSE
+305 DSSSSE
-312 TVESSPFTFVQ
+312 HTGDSSPFTFVQ

-340 AALGQEP
+340 AALGNEP

-370 AIPKIDW
+370 ALPKIDW
-377 PTVLLVGGIITFVGV
+377 STVLLVGGIITFVGV

-504 VIGPVALVG
+504 IIGPVALVG

-518 AMVF
+518 AMLF

>member
-1 MAASAR
+1 
-7 VFRLSGLSDGSDTPH
+7 
-22 VYLPVTLV
+22 
-30 VSLNESASDAQ
+30 
-41 CRFSLRKD
+41 
-49 IMLTQIIALLIFI
+49 MLTQIIALLIFV
-62 ALFAVGAVR
+62 ALFAIGAVR

-88 LFTDLAVEDIIAEF
+88 LFTDMVVDDIVAEF
-102 PLSIMILLA
+102 PLDIMILLA

-142 LLPVVF
+142 LLPAVF
-148 FLITGGIAAMG
+148 FVITGCIAAMG

-229 AVYLVMLAVAYF
+229 AVYLVMLVVAYF

-248 SKTTV
+248 STTTV
-253 AAAAHA
+253 SAAEHA
-259 EAGGG
+259 
-264 THSGNASA
+264 SV
-272 GARTGSAQSTISR
+272 GSDQSKISR

-305 DSSSGSE
+305 DSSTTDEAG
-312 TVESSPFTFVQ
+312 ESRPFTFAQ

-328 FMVGLIGTVVVL
+328 FMVGLIGSVVVL

-354 MFGAILS
+354 MFGAILA

-405 AEAIGSPLIAAF
+405 AESIGSPLIAAF

-504 VIGPVALVG
+504 VIGPVVLVG
-513 GLVVP
+513 GLVMP
-518 AMVF
+518 AMMF

>member
-1 MAASAR
+1 
-7 VFRLSGLSDGSDTPH
+7 
-22 VYLPVTLV
+22 
-30 VSLNESASDAQ
+30 
-41 CRFSLRKD
+41 
-49 IMLTQIIALLIFI
+49 MLLQIIALSIFI
-62 ALFAVGAVR
+62 ALFAIGAIR

-88 LFTDLAVEDIIAEF
+88 FLTDMTVDDIIAEF

-135 RVGSSAV
+135 KVGSSAV
-142 LLPVVF
+142 LLPIVF
-148 FLITGGIAAMG
+148 FVITAGIASMG

-229 AVYLVMLAVAYF
+229 VVYLVMLAVAYF
-241 MYGRSLF
+241 MFGRTLF
-248 SKTTV
+248 GRKSAM
-253 AAAAHA
+253 AAAGSA
-259 EAGGG
+259 
-264 THSGNASA
+264 HSG
-272 GARTGSAQSTISR
+272 STISR
-285 GSASASSV
+285 GSASATKV
-293 AFGEDDEDEALF
+293 AFGEDEEDEALF
-305 DSSSGSE
+305 DSSSTSASSE
-312 TVESSPFTFVQ
+312 SGPFSFVQ
-323 ILTVI
+323 ILTVVL
-328 FMVGLIGTVVVL
+328 MVGLIGSVVVL
-340 AALGQEP
+340 AAFGKEP

-354 MFGAILS
+354 FFGAILS
-361 LVDPKTGKA
+361 LADPKTGKA
-370 AIPKIDW
+370 ALPKIDW
-377 PTVLLVGGIITFVGV
+377 STVLLVGGIITFVGV
-392 LQNMGAVDLLGEG
+392 LETMGAVDLLGEG

-484 PVEDKPRL
+484 PQDHKARL

-504 VIGPVALVG
+504 IIGPIVLVG

-518 AMVF
+518 AMFF

>member
-1 MAASAR
+1 M
-7 VFRLSGLSDGSDTPH
+7 L
-22 VYLPVTLV
+22 
-30 VSLNESASDAQ
+30 AQ
-41 CRFSLRKD
+41 L
-49 IMLTQIIALLIFI
+49 IALGVFI

-71 GVQIGV
+71 GVHIGV
-77 LMLVGAAGTGL
+77 LMLVGAAGTVL
-88 LFTDLAVEDIIAEF
+88 LLTDMTVEDIIAGF
-102 PLSIMILLA
+102 PLSIMVLLA

-118 IAQENGTVDK
+118 IAQENGTVDR

-135 RVGSSAV
+135 KVGSSAV
-142 LLPVVF
+142 LLPLVF
-148 FLITGGIAAMG
+148 FVITAGIASMG

-207 TYSTAHD
+207 TYSTADD
-214 AGIDLSPFLLFGIAV
+214 AGIGLSPFLLFGIAV
-229 AVYLVMLAVAYF
+229 IVYLLMLTVAYLMF
-241 MYGRSLF
+241 GRRLF
-248 SKTTV
+248 AGRKTAAVSSRGGGAADSNSTAAS
-253 AAAAHA
+253 AAA
-259 EAGGG
+259 EP
-264 THSGNASA
+264 
-272 GARTGSAQSTISR
+272 RISR
-285 GSASASSV
+285 GGASATKV

-305 DSSSGSE
+305 DAGAASADSG
-312 TVESSPFTFVQ
+312 TRPFTGVQ
-323 ILTVI
+323 ILTVVL
-328 FMVGLIGTVVVL
+328 MVGLIGSVVVL

-354 MFGAILS
+354 LFGAILA
-361 LVDPKTGKA
+361 LVDPATGKA
-370 AIPKIDW
+370 ALPKIDW
-377 PTVLLVGGIITFVGV
+377 STVLLVGGIITFVGV
-392 LQNMGAVDLLGEG
+392 LQEMGAVDLLGDG
-405 AEAIGSPLIAAF
+405 AKAIGSPLLAAF
-417 VLCIVGG
+417 VLCVVGG

-443 LPLIAAGGVPGWALI
+443 LPLIEAGGVPGWALI
-458 AALGVCSAVVDVSP
+458 AALGICSAVVDVSP

-484 PVEDKPRL
+484 PGEEKPRL

-504 VIGPVALVG
+504 IIGPIVLVG
-513 GLVVP
+513 GLVLP
-518 AMVF
+518 AMLF

>member
-1 MAASAR
+1 M
-7 VFRLSGLSDGSDTPH
+7 L
-22 VYLPVTLV
+22 
-30 VSLNESASDAQ
+30 AQ
-41 CRFSLRKD
+41 L
-49 IMLTQIIALLIFI
+49 IALGVFI

-71 GVQIGV
+71 GVHIGV

-88 LFTDLAVEDIIAEF
+88 LLTDMTVEDIIAGF
-102 PLSIMILLA
+102 PLSIMVLLA

-135 RVGSSAV
+135 KVGSSAV
-142 LLPVVF
+142 LLPFVF
-148 FLITGGIAAMG
+148 FVITAGIASMG

-176 KYGVD
+176 KYQVD

-207 TYSTAHD
+207 TYSTADD
-214 AGIDLSPFLLFGIAV
+214 AGIGLSPFLLFAIAV
-229 AVYLVMLAVAYF
+229 IVYLLMLTVAYLMF
-241 MYGRSLF
+241 GRRLF
-248 SKTTV
+248 SRRK
-253 AAAAHA
+253 AAVSSR
-259 EAGGG
+259 GGG
-264 THSGNASA
+264 AADSRSTAASA
-272 GARTGSAQSTISR
+272 AEQRISR
-285 GSASASSV
+285 GGASATQV

-305 DSSSGSE
+305 DSGTASAGS
-312 TVESSPFTFVQ
+312 VSSPFTAVQ
-323 ILTVI
+323 ILTVV
-328 FMVGLIGTVVVL
+328 FMVGLIGSVVVL

-354 MFGAILS
+354 LFGAVLA
-361 LVDPKTGKA
+361 LVDPRTGKA

-377 PTVLLVGGIITFVGV
+377 STVLLVGGIITFVGV
-392 LQNMGAVDLLGEG
+392 LQEMGAVDLLGEG
-405 AEAIGSPLIAAF
+405 AKAIGSPLVAAF
-417 VLCIVGG
+417 VLCAVGG

-443 LPLIAAGGVPGWALI
+443 LPLIDAGGVPGWALI
-458 AALGVCSAVVDVSP
+458 AALGICSAVVDVSP

-484 PVEDKPRL
+484 PTEEKARL

-504 VIGPVALVG
+504 IIGPIVLVG
-513 GLVVP
+513 GLVLP

>member
-1 MAASAR
+1 M
-7 VFRLSGLSDGSDTPH
+7 L
-22 VYLPVTLV
+22 
-30 VSLNESASDAQ
+30 AQ
-41 CRFSLRKD
+41 L
-49 IMLTQIIALLIFI
+49 IALGVFI
-62 ALFAVGAVR
+62 ALFALGAIR
-71 GVQIGV
+71 GVHIGV

-88 LFTDLAVEDIIAEF
+88 LLTDMTVEDIIAGF

-118 IAQENGTVDK
+118 IAQENGTVDT

-135 RVGSSAV
+135 KVGSSAV

-148 FLITGGIAAMG
+148 FVITAGIASMG

-176 KYGVD
+176 KYQVD

-207 TYSTAHD
+207 TYSTAAD
-214 AGIDLSPFLLFGIAV
+214 AGIGLSPFLLFGIAV
-229 AVYLVMLAVAYF
+229 AVYLLMLLAAYLMF
-241 MYGRSLF
+241 GRRLF
-248 SKTTV
+248 SRKS
-253 AAAAHA
+253 AAALAA
-259 EAGGG
+259 NGGPGAANGSATGASGEAQ
-264 THSGNASA
+264 ASA
-272 GARTGSAQSTISR
+272 DAGSGSTTSASETRISR
-285 GSASASSV
+285 GSASTTSV

-305 DSSSGSE
+305 DSSTAGAASESTSSGS
-312 TVESSPFTFVQ
+312 TPFTGVQ
-323 ILTVI
+323 ILTVVL
-328 FMVGLIGTVVVL
+328 MVALIGSVVVL
-340 AALGQEP
+340 AAFGQDP

-354 MFGAILS
+354 LFGAILAI
-361 LVDPKTGKA
+361 VDPATGKA

-377 PTVLLVGGIITFVGV
+377 STVLLVGGIITFVSV
-392 LQNMGAVDLLGEG
+392 LQEMGAVDLLGEG
-405 AEAIGSPLIAAF
+405 AKAIGSPLVAAL
-417 VLCIVGG
+417 VLCAVGG

-443 LPLIAAGGVPGWALI
+443 LPLIDAGGVPGWALI
-458 AALGVCSAVVDVSP
+458 AALGICSAVVDVSP

-484 PVEDKPRL
+484 PAEEKPRL

-504 VIGPVALVG
+504 VIGPIVLVG

-518 AMVF
+518 AMLF

>member
-1 MAASAR
+1 
-7 VFRLSGLSDGSDTPH
+7 
-22 VYLPVTLV
+22 
-30 VSLNESASDAQ
+30 
-41 CRFSLRKD
+41 
-49 IMLTQIIALLIFI
+49 MLTQIIALLIFV

-88 LFTDLAVEDIIAEF
+88 LFTDMAVDDIVAEF
-102 PLSIMILLA
+102 PLDIMILLA

-142 LLPVVF
+142 LLPAVF
-148 FLITGGIAAMG
+148 FVITGCIAAMG

-229 AVYLVMLAVAYF
+229 AVYLVMLVVAYF

-253 AAAAHA
+253 AAAEHA
-259 EAGGG
+259 
-264 THSGNASA
+264 S
-272 GARTGSAQSTISR
+272 TGSAQSKISR
-285 GSASASSV
+285 GSASASNV

-305 DSSSGSE
+305 DSSTTAEAG
-312 TVESSPFTFVQ
+312 ESKPFTFVQ

-354 MFGAILS
+354 MFGAILA

-405 AEAIGSPLIAAF
+405 AESIGSPLIAAF

-518 AMVF
+518 AMLF

>member
-1 MAASAR
+1 M
-7 VFRLSGLSDGSDTPH
+7 L
-22 VYLPVTLV
+22 
-30 VSLNESASDAQ
+30 AQ
-41 CRFSLRKD
+41 L
-49 IMLTQIIALLIFI
+49 IALGVFI
-62 ALFAVGAVR
+62 ALFALGAIR
-71 GVQIGV
+71 GVHIGV

-88 LFTDLAVEDIIAEF
+88 LLTDMTVEDIIAGF
-102 PLSIMILLA
+102 PLSIMVLLA

-118 IAQENGTVDK
+118 IAQENGTVDT

-135 RVGSSAV
+135 KVGSSAV

-148 FLITGGIAAMG
+148 FVITAGIASMG

-176 KYGVD
+176 KYQVD

-207 TYSTAHD
+207 TYSTAAD
-214 AGIDLSPFLLFGIAV
+214 AGIGLSPFLLFGIAV
-229 AVYLVMLAVAYF
+229 AVYLLMLLAAYLMF
-241 MYGRSLF
+241 GRRLF
-248 SKTTV
+248 SRKS
-253 AAAAHA
+253 AAALAA
-259 EAGGG
+259 NGGPGAANGSATGASGEAQ
-264 THSGNASA
+264 ASA
-272 GARTGSAQSTISR
+272 DAGSGSTTSASETRISR
-285 GSASASSV
+285 GSASTTSV

-305 DSSSGSE
+305 DSSTAGAASESTSSGS
-312 TVESSPFTFVQ
+312 TPFTGVQ
-323 ILTVI
+323 ILTVVL
-328 FMVGLIGTVVVL
+328 MVALIGSVVVL
-340 AALGQEP
+340 AAFGQDP

-354 MFGAILS
+354 LFGAILAI
-361 LVDPKTGKA
+361 VDPATGKA

-377 PTVLLVGGIITFVGV
+377 STVLLVGGIITFVSV
-392 LQNMGAVDLLGEG
+392 LQEMGAVDLLGEG
-405 AEAIGSPLIAAF
+405 AKAIGSPLVAAL
-417 VLCIVGG
+417 VLCVVGG

-443 LPLIAAGGVPGWALI
+443 LPLIDAGGVPGWALI
-458 AALGVCSAVVDVSP
+458 AALGICSAVVDVSP

-484 PVEDKPRL
+484 PAEEKPRL

-504 VIGPVALVG
+504 VIGPIVLVG

-518 AMVF
+518 AMLF

>member
-1 MAASAR
+1 M
-7 VFRLSGLSDGSDTPH
+7 L
-22 VYLPVTLV
+22 
-30 VSLNESASDAQ
+30 AQ
-41 CRFSLRKD
+41 L
-49 IMLTQIIALLIFI
+49 IALGVFI

-71 GVQIGV
+71 GVHIGV

-88 LFTDLAVEDIIAEF
+88 LLTDMTVEDIIAGF
-102 PLSIMILLA
+102 PLSIMVLLA

-118 IAQENGTVDK
+118 IAQENGTVDR

-135 RVGSSAV
+135 KVGSSAV
-142 LLPVVF
+142 LLPLVF
-148 FLITGGIAAMG
+148 FVITAGIASMG

-207 TYSTAHD
+207 TYSTADD
-214 AGIDLSPFLLFGIAV
+214 AGIGLSPFLLFGIAV
-229 AVYLVMLAVAYF
+229 IVYLLMLTVAYLMF
-241 MYGRSLF
+241 GRRLF
-248 SKTTV
+248 AGRKTAAVSSRGGGAADSNSTAAS
-253 AAAAHA
+253 AAA
-259 EAGGG
+259 EP
-264 THSGNASA
+264 
-272 GARTGSAQSTISR
+272 RISR
-285 GSASASSV
+285 GGASATKV

-305 DSSSGSE
+305 DAGAASADAE
-312 TVESSPFTFVQ
+312 KKPFTGVQ
-323 ILTVI
+323 ILTVVL
-328 FMVGLIGTVVVL
+328 MVGLIGSVVVL

-354 MFGAILS
+354 LFGAILA
-361 LVDPKTGKA
+361 LVDPATGKA
-370 AIPKIDW
+370 ALPKIDW
-377 PTVLLVGGIITFVGV
+377 STVLLVGGIITFVGV
-392 LQNMGAVDLLGEG
+392 LQEMGAVDLLGDG
-405 AEAIGSPLIAAF
+405 AKAIGSPLLAAF
-417 VLCIVGG
+417 VLCVVGG

-443 LPLIAAGGVPGWALI
+443 LPLIEAGGVPGWALI
-458 AALGVCSAVVDVSP
+458 AALGICSAVVDVSP

-484 PVEDKPRL
+484 PGEEKPRL

-504 VIGPVALVG
+504 IIGPIVLVG
-513 GLVVP
+513 GLVLP
-518 AMVF
+518 AMLF